1 MRRRLR
7 KLLRRSLPK
16 ARLRAARAS
25 ARARCTAPGPKT
37 LQADAVGAD
46 SSGRDSAR
54 TPLYPAPLPPRARSS
69 AGFTL
74 VESLLVVALIGVLS
88 AIAYPKY
95 NSYRDRARAFQAVQ
109 DINAMSAL
117 VKNRWNDAR
126 AYPESL
132 DEMQLDGRL
141 DPWGSPYA
149 YYNVESNGK
158 GHARKD
164 KALNPINTDF
174 DLYSLGPDKK
184 TKPQISQKDSVDD
197 VIRASN
203 GAFIGTASSF

>member
-1 MRRRLR
+1 MH
-7 KLLRRSLPK
+7 P
-16 ARLRAARAS
+16 ARPFS
-25 ARARCTAPGPKT
+25 
-37 LQADAVGAD
+37 
-46 SSGRDSAR
+46 
-54 TPLYPAPLPPRARSS
+54 RARSS

-74 VESLLVVALIGVLS
+74 VESLLVVALIGVLA

-95 NSYRDRARAFQAVQ
+95 DSYRDRARVFQAVQ
-109 DINAMSAL
+109 DINAMSAM

-132 DEMQLDGRL
+132 DEIQLDGRL
-141 DPWGSPYA
+141 DPWGSPYV

-158 GHARKD
+158 GLARKD

-184 TKPQISQKDSVDD
+184 TTPQITQKFSVDD